1 MGKTRRRRRA
11 NFSKYMSGAIDHVLI
26 FGGLSGNALVGSLLT
41 QTVQD
46 TVRVSSIRCT
56 YSIANFTPVAKAGPI
71 VCGVAH
77 GDYTDSEVEA
87 YLEAA
92 ASWELGDKIAEEI
105 RSRRVRIIGTFLVP
119 ESATKSSRLN
129 DGRPITTKLNWVL
142 REDQTL
148 RFWVYNAGGTT
159 LITSAPELYVN
170 GKANLWN
177 Q

>member
-1 MGKTRRRRRA
+1 MAKRPRRR
-11 NFSKYMSGAIDHVLI
+11 NFAKYISGAIDHKTI
-26 FGGLSGNALVGSLLT
+26 FGGLAGNAVGTGLLS

-46 TVRVSSIRCT
+46 TARVSSIRCT
-56 YSIANFTPVAKAGPI
+56 YGLSKFTALLDAGPI

-77 GDYTDSEVEA
+77 GDYTASEIEA

-105 RSRRVRIIGTFLVP
+105 RSRRVRIIGTFDTPTTALLN
-119 ESATKSSRLN
+119 TRLN
-129 DGRPITTKLNWVL
+129 DGRPIRTKLNWVI

-148 RFWVYNAGGTT
+148 QFWVYNQGTAT
-159 LITSAPELYVN
+159 LTTTAPELYVQ
-170 GKANLWN
+170 GKANLWA